1 MNDAAWFCF
10 VLSWSKTSDMSQ
22 ALSVVEDH
30 QLVASRKSYRLPLNR
45 VLCQLTLLTR
55 FGQCFL
61 QALSSSLYA
70 RKIHRTCHPRYFL
83 RDWPGSVNFRI
94 SESLCNSGDLGVSV
108 VNLSRESLTT
118 ETPRTTEHS
127 ERNAN
132 LLGHRLAWPW
142 PAILSEGG
150 MIPGSPS

>member
-1 MNDAAWFCF
+1 MVLFCSLLEQNLGHESGFVSRRGPSTGREPQVLPFAA
-10 VLSWSKTSDMSQ
+10 Q
-22 ALSVVEDH
+22 
-30 QLVASRKSYRLPLNR
+30 R

-83 RDWPGSVNFRI
+83 RDWPGRVNFRI